1 MDIAKIVEEIRESWM
16 GDVRPN
22 VSSPLGESKVR
33 DLYSKLYDLAPKIE
47 TYSLIYCLH
56 YSRIIMD
63 TIIEGR
69 TPPQG
74 VLNLFDQNISQLY
87 LSTRPRNA
95 VS

>member
-1 MDIAKIVEEIRESWM
+1 
-16 GDVRPN
+16 
-22 VSSPLGESKVR
+22 
-33 DLYSKLYDLAPKIE
+33 LAPKIE

-87 LSTRPRNA
+87 LSTRPREA
-95 VS
+95 VR